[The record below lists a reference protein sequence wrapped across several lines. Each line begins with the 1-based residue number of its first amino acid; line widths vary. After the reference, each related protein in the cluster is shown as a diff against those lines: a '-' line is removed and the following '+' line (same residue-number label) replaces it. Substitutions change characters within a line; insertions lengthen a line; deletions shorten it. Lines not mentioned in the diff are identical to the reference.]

1 MDVGAAVA
9 GHNAKVN
16 VATAG
21 DFMAECHIRSSAIVT
36 FMRPTGSKG
45 VATMSTATYVD
56 ASHVGER
63 TRVKAL
69 AYWAC
74 TGVIAFVFISGGLA
88 YAMAVPDVVQ
98 GVMQL
103 GFPLYFIQLLGVWK
117 VLGGLA
123 ALAPGLP
130 RLKEWAY
137 FGMFVDLTSASV
149 ASAVMGASIGAEWWH
164 MLAPLV
170 IAAILVA
177 SWALRPAS
185 RRLAGPLL

>member
-1 MDVGAAVA
+1 MSAATYETGGGASDVG
-9 GHNAKVN
+9 
-16 VATAG
+16 
-21 DFMAECHIRSSAIVT
+21 S
-36 FMRPTGSKG
+36 
-45 VATMSTATYVD
+45 
-56 ASHVGER
+56 R
-63 TRVKAL
+63 TKVKAL
-69 AYWAC
+69 AYWIC
-74 TGVIAFVFISGGLA
+74 TGLVAFFFVPGGLA
-88 YAMAVPDVVQ
+88 YALAVPDVVQ

-149 ASAVMGASIGAEWWH
+149 ASAVMGPSIGAEWWH
-164 MLAPLV
+164 VLAPLV
-170 IAAILVA
+170 VAAILVA

-185 RRLAGPLL
+185 RRLAGPAL